1 VLGEGGVLFVPER
14 PGRSRDSEVF
24 VELPPGLR
32 RGERHV
38 AHQFM
43 GLITAEML
51 NPGLPSVDF
60 AVTDEE
66 RRAAVDEAVRRLVA
80 RHTRNEPCS

>member
-1 VLGEGGVLFVPER
+1 VLGEGGLLLVPER
-14 PGRSRDSEVF
+14 LGRSKDSEVF
-24 VELPPGLR
+24 VELRPGLR

-38 AHQFM
+38 ADQFM
-43 GLITAEML
+43 ALITAEML
-51 NPGLPSVDF
+51 NPGLPFVDF

-66 RRAAVDEAVRRLVA
+66 RRAAVDEAVRRLVG